1 MIAYGRDFRAA
12 QLAKAVSVV
21 GAAASPLLLKALRR
35 GPQAAFE
42 FSARVLELCNELRED
57 DPIPAVPLREICGS
71 AESSR
76 EVWLDLGILSPEMPP
91 GELAV
96 LCSLVR
102 NLEPR
107 TIVEIGTARGWTT
120 RHLARNSPLA
130 ARIFTVDLPPGLADA
145 SRYSDPQL
153 VRAAVQ
159 RPCDFESEPKITQIL
174 HDSATVE
181 WKKLLDRPVDFA
193 LVDGSHLYEH
203 VRAGTEALAGV
214 LAPSALILWHDYST
228 VEVRR
233 GVRKYLLELHR
244 SGLPIRRIAS
254 LHFGVCHWGETK
266 SSAHPA
272 GQSNQQQPFLM
283 REGAACAR

>member
-42 FSARVLELCNELRED
+42 FSARALELCNELRKD
-57 DPIPAVPLREICGS
+57 DLIPAVPLREICG
-71 AESSR
+71 AR
-76 EVWLDLGILSPEMPP
+76 EPAREIWLDLGSLSTEMPP
-91 GELAV
+91 GELAM

-102 NLEPR
+102 TLAPR

-120 RHLARNSPLA
+120 RHLARNSPPD
-130 ARIFTVDLPPGLADA
+130 ARVYTVDLPPGTGGS
-145 SRYSDPQL
+145 SRFSDPQL
-153 VRAAVQ
+153 VREAAQ
-159 RPCDFESEPKITQIL
+159 KACDFESEPKITQIL

-181 WKKLLDRPVDFA
+181 WARLLDRPVDFA

-203 VRAGTEALAGV
+203 VRADTEALLGV

-244 SGLPIRRIAS
+244 AGLPLRRIAGT
-254 LHFGVCHWGETK
+254 HFGVCAWRK
-266 SSAHPA
+266 AMNSANRVDHSA
-272 GQSNQQQPFLM
+272 KQQILV
-283 REGAACAR
+283 REGVACAR